1 MEQYLLL
8 NVIDFR
14 AIVMVNTEKT
24 TLVEIG
30 THLLV
35 FIKDTKGT
43 EDNGSHGYKNQ

>member
-1 MEQYLLL
+1 
-8 NVIDFR
+8 
-14 AIVMVNTEKT
+14 MVNTEEKT
-24 TLVEIG
+24 TLVETG